1 MSLSGTRFCN
11 ALSARARVS
20 RWLRTLLTKQGRGIL
35 FLVCVLK
42 TYKVSVLITCYDQR
56 ETTLN
61 NDPSSIARLHG
72 AQNCNG
78 TNHAAVAHHGRSSG
92 IKPLLCKRKG
102 FHDSLQASPLLPNS
116 LQDML
121 LGRNQTAFPEFR
133 VLDIWNQ
140 GMPLVEKPLP
150 LLPKI
155 FIGV

>member
-92 IKPLLCKRKG
+92 IKPLLCK
-102 FHDSLQASPLLPNS
+102 
-116 LQDML
+116 
-121 LGRNQTAFPEFR
+121 
-133 VLDIWNQ
+133 
-140 GMPLVEKPLP
+140 
-150 LLPKI
+150 
-155 FIGV
+155 